1 MFTRTKKRR
10 KVILQLL
17 QVGIKAGSAK
27 QTDVTDDV
35 QILAEPNFGIANEK
49 HIKYVKTVHRSL
61 LRVRTRHVICQ
72 MSHWCTDH
80 WSWCLNNRAG
90 NGPLGRWVG

>member
-35 QILAEPNFGIANEK
+35 QKLAEPNFGIANEK
-49 HIKYVKTVHRSL
+49 HVKL
-61 LRVRTRHVICQ
+61 
-72 MSHWCTDH
+72 
-80 WSWCLNNRAG
+80 
-90 NGPLGRWVG
+90 